1 MSIPRRLGRLA
12 RGFVLNLQE
21 DDRLRE
27 TLRAGRE
34 RGETLRDSFGGAFES
49 AWRGAAEEWRTAEE
63 ERRREEEQQTGE
75 DGSEAQGAKGTQG
88 TEQEQGSTGS
98 SRDYSSRGNSYRR
111 SYSSTRFAPRKF
123 PPPVLRAYER
133 LGLLPGA
140 DLEEISR
147 KRRDLIKRYHPD
159 RFSDPDKRVRAER
172 LTAEINAAHDTVSR
186 HLTRG
191 R

>member
-34 RGETLRDSFGGAFES
+34 RGETLRDSFGGAFEA

-63 ERRREEEQQTGE
+63 ERHAGEEQQDSAEDTG
-75 DGSEAQGAKGTQG
+75 DGRGRSSTRGGT
-88 TEQEQGSTGS
+88 
-98 SRDYSSRGNSYRR
+98 YRGG
-111 SYSSTRFAPRKF
+111 YSSTTFTHRKF
-123 PPPVLRAYER
+123 PPPVLKAYER
-133 LGLLPGA
+133 LDLLPGA

-159 RFSDPDKRVRAER
+159 RFSDPDKRARAER
-172 LTAEINAAHDTVSR
+172 LTAEINAAHDTISR
-186 HLTRG
+186 YLIRG

>member
-34 RGETLRDSFGGAFES
+34 RGETIRDSFGGAFEA

-63 ERRREEEQQTGE
+63 ERRREEEQYPGE
-75 DGSEAQGAKGTQG
+75 AGAGPQEERDGQSSS
-88 TEQEQGSTGS
+88 QENS
-98 SRDYSSRGNSYRR
+98 SRRDSYRR
-111 SYSSTRFAPRKF
+111 GYSSTRFAPRKF
-123 PPPVLRAYER
+123 PPPVLKAYER

-140 DLEEISR
+140 SLEEISR
-147 KRRDLIKRYHPD
+147 KRRDLVKRYHPD
-159 RFSDPDKRVRAER
+159 RFSDPDKRLRAER
-172 LTAEINAAHDTVSR
+172 LTSEINAAHDTISR
-186 HLTRG
+186 HLTR

>member
-34 RGETLRDSFGGAFES
+34 RGETLRDTFGGAFES

-63 ERRREEEQQTGE
+63 ERRREEEQQGEETGAE
-75 DGSEAQGAKGTQG
+75 ER
-88 TEQEQGSTGS
+88 EERGS
-98 SRDYSSRGNSYRR
+98 SWSDSHRR
-111 SYSSTRFAPRKF
+111 RYSSTTFAPRKF
-123 PPPVLRAYER
+123 PPPVLKAYER

-159 RFSDPDKRVRAER
+159 RFSDPDKRTRAER
-172 LTAEINAAHDTVSR
+172 LTAEINAAHDTVAR
-186 HLTRG
+186 HLMRG

>member
-1 MSIPRRLGRLA
+1 MSFPRRLGRLA

-34 RGETLRDSFGGAFES
+34 RGETLKDTFGGAFEA

-63 ERRREEEQQTGE
+63 ERQREEQHQAPE
-75 DGSEAQGAKGTQG
+75 DGSGAQSSPRGN
-88 TEQEQGSTGS
+88 S
-98 SRDYSSRGNSYRR
+98 SRDSSYRR
-111 SYSSTRFAPRKF
+111 SYSSTTFAPRKF
-123 PPPVLRAYER
+123 PPPVLKAYER

-159 RFSDPDKRVRAER
+159 RFSDQDKRIRAEK
-172 LTAEINAAHDTVSR
+172 LTAEINAAHDTIAR
-186 HLTRG
+186 YLTRG